1 MLTLEATTTDTPEVL
16 ANNPVRADLV
26 TYLNDLEQGCGFLNR
41 EQVLI
46 ILGQWYHPL
55 HYFPTFLA
63 RLISVT
69 PSLASQT
76 FISRIL
82 WQELGEGDPGCA
94 HEKIY
99 LDTIVDGEFASEVVT
114 RAPRLNATRELVAGY
129 ETASQ
134 GYLSGLG
141 FLYGTEVVDLPMVST
156 IGELMGR
163 CTGKRDLPWVD
174 IHVRQEPDHVKSSN
188 EALQPSFTVG
198 EQQQIIEHAEQMW
211 RLWIDFF
218 RSIKDEIL
226 ADKQHPHRG

>member
-1 MLTLEATTTDTPEVL
+1 MMTSETIAPDTPELL
-16 ANNPVRADLV
+16 ANNPVRTELV
-26 TYLNDLEQGCGFLNR
+26 AYLNNFKQVCGSLNR
-41 EQVLI
+41 GQVLI

-94 HEKIY
+94 HEKVY
-99 LDTIVDGEFASEVVT
+99 LDTIVDSDFASDFVAG
-114 RAPRLNATRELVAGY
+114 APPLNATRELVAGY
-129 ETASQ
+129 EEASQ

-156 IGELMGR
+156 VGELMGR
-163 CTGKRDLPWVD
+163 CTGKRDLPWVN
-174 IHVRQEPDHVKSSN
+174 IHVQQEPDHVKSSN
-188 EALQPSFTVG
+188 EALKPSFTLG
-198 EQQQIIEHAEQMW
+198 EKQQIIQYAEQMW
-211 RLWIDFF
+211 TLWIDFF
-218 RSIKDEIL
+218 RSIKDE
-226 ADKQHPHRG
+226 